1 MAGTVIKRVIQSLK
15 KLKPKPKPKK
25 TWSKKNVGIGKIK
38 DQKLYKTLG
47 KDKYGDVQIITKG
60 PQKGYRVPLDK
71 KGFTERRPWAADK
84 SYKPSHG
91 ERVPTEHYGATKK
104 ASGGLIER
112 SGYRGGGS
120 AVRGFGRAMKKG
132 GKV

>member
-1 MAGTVIKRVIQSLK
+1 MAIAAVKKILQGIGKQVK
-15 KLKPKPKPKK
+15 KLKPKKK
-25 TWSKKNVGIGKIK
+25 WSKKNVGIGKIK

-47 KDKYGDVQIITKG
+47 KDKYGDIQIITKG

-84 SYKPSHG
+84 SYKPSYG

-104 ASGGLIER
+104 ASGGLIK
-112 SGYRGGGS
+112 
-120 AVRGFGRAMKKG
+120 GFPKIAKKG
-132 GKV
+132 WK

>member
-60 PQKGYRVPLDK
+60 PQKGYRVPKYVLAT
-71 KGFTERRPWAADK
+71 F
-84 SYKPSHG
+84 SYTVLHAEAPSLSFSNHSISMTG
-91 ERVPTEHYGATKK
+91 RNHHFYGINNNE
-104 ASGGLIER
+104 SVG
-112 SGYRGGGS
+112 
-120 AVRGFGRAMKKG
+120 V
-132 GKV
+132 

>member
-1 MAGTVIKRVIQSLK
+1 MSKFKILKEIGKKVIKKI
-15 KLKPKPKPKK
+15 KPKK
-25 TWSKKNVGIGKIK
+25 EFSKKQFGIGKIK
-38 DQKLYKTLG
+38 QEGLYKTLG

-84 SYKPSHG
+84 SYKPSYG

-104 ASGGLIER
+104 ASVGLIK
-112 SGYRGGGS
+112 
-120 AVRGFGRAMKKG
+120 GFPKIAKKG
-132 GKV
+132 WK